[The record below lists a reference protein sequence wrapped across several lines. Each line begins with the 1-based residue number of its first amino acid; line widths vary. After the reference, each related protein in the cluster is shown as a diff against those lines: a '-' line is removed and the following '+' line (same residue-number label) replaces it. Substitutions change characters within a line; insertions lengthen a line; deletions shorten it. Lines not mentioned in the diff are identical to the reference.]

1 MVDYGWFISWIWR
14 DPWYLKRMICVNIQ
28 IEIIPWDGMALN
40 GWVKKDFAYLFKAGQ
55 CLLHIFP
62 SPDGVL
68 MVLVVLRRC
77 GEMCWW
83 WCDGGGGWLLPSYS
97 APNTCGLYSLPPPPA
112 PSVQRRQQSSPD
124 PTVQWQWV
132 RTQPMGWYDF
142 FLLWPIWP
150 HIDSHSRCVT
160 TLPSCSSCSFSLSAS
175 QGTGAPHRNM
185 EQILTKFLFN
195 ISLSLYEILSPVSDV
210 GITRAREEEK

>member
-14 DPWYLKRMICVNIQ
+14 DPWYLKRMICVNFQ

-40 GWVKKDFAYLFKAGQ
+40 GCVNKDFAYFFF
-55 CLLHIFP
+55 INRSVSSWYFP

-68 MVLVVLRRC
+68 MVLVVLRGC

-83 WCDGGGGWLLPSYS
+83 WCDAGGGWLLPSYS

-124 PTVQWQWV
+124 PSVQCRSEREDNQWAD
-132 RTQPMGWYDF
+132 MS
-142 FLLWPIWP
+142 L
-150 HIDSHSRCVT
+150 
-160 TLPSCSSCSFSLSAS
+160 SSCDLSDHTLTAS
-175 QGTGAPHRNM
+175 HDAW
-185 EQILTKFLFN
+185 
-195 ISLSLYEILSPVSDV
+195 
-210 GITRAREEEK
+210 